1 LQIAFCKRCLNLFIS
16 LQMAASEHFRALTEL
31 ARSFL
36 RQHPELLPGMTL
48 AVVAAH
54 GGLDGFAQFLGIE
67 DDWDQYIYM
76 VAFYLECHRLCDL
89 GRGWVPYQPILPP
102 Q

>member
-1 LQIAFCKRCLNLFIS
+1 
-16 LQMAASEHFRALTEL
+16 MAAAEHFMALTESV
-31 ARSFL
+31 RIFL
-36 RQHPELLPGMTL
+36 HQHPELLPGMTL

-54 GGLDGFAQFLGIE
+54 GGIQGFATFLGID
-67 DDWDQYIYM
+67 DDWDQFMYL